1 MLKMG
6 IIERS
11 DSLYGHPIVMVKK
24 PDGSNRFC
32 IDFSKLNRVTVFD
45 PEPIPNPQ
53 DLFASLSKS
62 CFFTKLDL
70 AKGYWQIPMEECDK
84 EKTAFVTPDGKFHFR
99 YMPFGMVTASAQF
112 SKLMRQVFVGV
123 PNVVN
128 FIDDIL
134 VHNSDW
140 PGHVKTL
147 KLVLDRLRRANLA
160 ARPSKCLVGYK
171 SLEFLGHE
179 VGEGVIRTNPTI
191 RKKISEAPRPVSK
204 RQVRSFLGLTG
215 FYRDFIPNYSDI
227 ALPLTTLTRKGSSDK
242 VEWGDS
248 QERSFTQLKHSL
260 DNPPILHLPDFDR
273 MFILKVDASDTGLGA
288 VLMQNFDS
296 GEFPISYASE
306 KLLPREKNYAVIEF
320 YLYGR
325 VFEIHTDHKPLVYIN
340 VRKSVNKRIMRWSMV
355 LQEFR
360 FRLVAVK
367 GRDNVGADFLSRESH
382 VKSDYI

>member
-1 MLKMG
+1 
-6 IIERS
+6 
-11 DSLYGHPIVMVKK
+11 MVKK

-32 IDFSKLNRVTVFD
+32 IDFRKLNRVTVFD

-70 AKGYWQIPMEECDK
+70 TKGYWQIPMEECDK

-112 SKLMRQVFVGV
+112 SKLMRQVLVGV

-134 VHNSDW
+134 F
-140 PGHVKTL
+140 KTL

-171 SLEFLGHE
+171 SLEFLGAH
-179 VGEGVIRTNPTI
+179 TI
-191 RKKISEAPRPVSK
+191 
-204 RQVRSFLGLTG
+204 Q
-215 FYRDFIPNYSDI
+215 
-227 ALPLTTLTRKGSSDK
+227 
-242 VEWGDS
+242 
-248 QERSFTQLKHSL
+248 
-260 DNPPILHLPDFDR
+260 
-273 MFILKVDASDTGLGA
+273 FILKVDASDTGLGA

-296 GEFPISYASE
+296 GEFPISYTSK
-306 KLLPREKNYAVIEF
+306 KLLPRKKNYAVIEKECLAIVWAVKKFEF

-355 LQEFR
+355 IQEFC

-367 GRDNVGADFLSRESH
+367 GRDIVGADFLSRESH
-382 VKSDYI
+382 V

>member
-1 MLKMG
+1 
-6 IIERS
+6 
-11 DSLYGHPIVMVKK
+11 MVKK

-32 IDFSKLNRVTVFD
+32 IDFRKLNRVTVFD

-70 AKGYWQIPMEECDK
+70 TKGYWQIPMEECDK
-84 EKTAFVTPDGKFHFR
+84 EKTAFVTHFR
-99 YMPFGMVTASAQF
+99 YMPFGMVTASAQL
-112 SKLMRQVFVGV
+112 SKLMRQVLVGV

-191 RKKISEAPRPVSK
+191 RKKISEAPRPVTK

-227 ALPLTTLTRKGSSDK
+227 ALPLTMLTRKGSSDK
-242 VEWGDS
+242 VE
-248 QERSFTQLKHSL
+248 
-260 DNPPILHLPDFDR
+260 
-273 MFILKVDASDTGLGA
+273 
-288 VLMQNFDS
+288 
-296 GEFPISYASE
+296 
-306 KLLPREKNYAVIEF
+306 
-320 YLYGR
+320 
-325 VFEIHTDHKPLVYIN
+325 
-340 VRKSVNKRIMRWSMV
+340 
-355 LQEFR
+355 
-360 FRLVAVK
+360 
-367 GRDNVGADFLSRESH
+367 
-382 VKSDYI
+382 